1 MYGAAGVY
9 GFTNILSIV
18 QQNMFPHDVLELMML
33 QIKYLQ
39 TMIDEAIFEL
49 EYDILQTMI
58 DEAIFELEY
67 DISIYGK
74 TITDLGKKSLKSTS
88 SGKSYA
94 ANDSTGDSDDHN
106 PTEASQSVGTGDSD
120 NHNPIEA
127 SQSVDTVVATLS
139 QPVISTPI
147 NSPTAAKEKKSNLD
161 L

>member
-1 MYGAAGVY
+1 
-9 GFTNILSIV
+9 
-18 QQNMFPHDVLELMML
+18 ML
-33 QIKYLQ
+33 QIKY
-39 TMIDEAIFEL
+39 
-49 EYDILQTMI
+49 LQTMI

-94 ANDSTGDSDDHN
+94 TNDSTGDSDDNN
-106 PTEASQSVGTGDSD
+106 PTEASQSVG
-120 NHNPIEA
+120 
-127 SQSVDTVVATLS
+127 TVVATLS
-139 QPVISTPI
+139 QPVISTSI

>member
-33 QIKYLQ
+33 QIKY
-39 TMIDEAIFEL
+39 
-49 EYDILQTMI
+49 LQTMI

-106 PTEASQSVGTGDSD
+106 PTEASQSV
-120 NHNPIEA
+120 
-127 SQSVDTVVATLS
+127 DTVVATLS

>member
-1 MYGAAGVY
+1 
-9 GFTNILSIV
+9 
-18 QQNMFPHDVLELMML
+18 MML

-39 TMIDEAIFEL
+39 TMVDEA
-49 EYDILQTMI
+49 T
-58 DEAIFELEY
+58 FELEY

-94 ANDSTGDSDDHN
+94 TNDSTGDSDDHN
-106 PTEASQSVGTGDSD
+106 PTEASQSVG
-120 NHNPIEA
+120 
-127 SQSVDTVVATLS
+127 TVVATLS

>member
-1 MYGAAGVY
+1 
-9 GFTNILSIV
+9 
-18 QQNMFPHDVLELMML
+18 MML

-94 ANDSTGDSDDHN
+94 TNDSTGDSDDHN
-106 PTEASQSVGTGDSD
+106 PNEASQSVG
-120 NHNPIEA
+120 
-127 SQSVDTVVATLS
+127 TVVATLS

-161 L
+161 LQIARFIITVEKF

>member
-1 MYGAAGVY
+1 MYGAAVY

-49 EYDILQTMI
+49 EYDI
-58 DEAIFELEY
+58 
-67 DISIYGK
+67 SIYGK

-94 ANDSTGDSDDHN
+94 TNDSTGDSDDHN
-106 PTEASQSVGTGDSD
+106 PT
-120 NHNPIEA
+120 EA

>member
-49 EYDILQTMI
+49 EYDI
-58 DEAIFELEY
+58 
-67 DISIYGK
+67 SIYGK
-74 TITDLGKKSLKSTS
+74 TITDLGKKI
-88 SGKSYA
+88 
-94 ANDSTGDSDDHN
+94 NQ
-106 PTEASQSVGTGDSD
+106 P
-120 NHNPIEA
+120 
-127 SQSVDTVVATLS
+127 VVANHMQLMIVLVIVMIIILLKQVNLLVLVIVIIIILLKQVNLLILLL
-139 QPVISTPI
+139 QPFL
-147 NSPTAAKEKKSNLD
+147 NL

>member
-1 MYGAAGVY
+1 MYGAAVY

-49 EYDILQTMI
+49 EYDI
-58 DEAIFELEY
+58 
-67 DISIYGK
+67 SIYGK
-74 TITDLGKKSLKSTS
+74 TITDLGKKSLKLTS

-120 NHNPIEA
+120 NHNPTEA
-127 SQSVDTVVATLS
+127 SQSVGTVVVTLS

>member
-1 MYGAAGVY
+1 MYGAAVY

-94 ANDSTGDSDDHN
+94 TNDSTGDSDDHN
-106 PTEASQSVGTGDSD
+106 PTEASQSVGT
-120 NHNPIEA
+120 
-127 SQSVDTVVATLS
+127 VVATLS
-139 QPVISTPI
+139 QPVTSTPI

>member
-1 MYGAAGVY
+1 
-9 GFTNILSIV
+9 
-18 QQNMFPHDVLELMML
+18 ML

-39 TMIDEAIFEL
+39 TMIDEAIFE
-49 EYDILQTMI
+49 I
-58 DEAIFELEY
+58 EY

-74 TITDLGKKSLKSTS
+74 TITDLGKKNLKSTS

-94 ANDSTGDSDDHN
+94 TNDSTGDSDDHN
-106 PTEASQSVGTGDSD
+106 PT
-120 NHNPIEA
+120 EA

-139 QPVISTPI
+139 QPVISTSI

>member
-1 MYGAAGVY
+1 
-9 GFTNILSIV
+9 
-18 QQNMFPHDVLELMML
+18 MML

-49 EYDILQTMI
+49 EYG
-58 DEAIFELEY
+58 
-67 DISIYGK
+67 ISIYGK

-94 ANDSTGDSDDHN
+94 TNDSTGDSDDHN

-120 NHNPIEA
+120 NHNPTEA
-127 SQSVDTVVATLS
+127 SQSVGTVVATLS
-139 QPVISTPI
+139 QPVTSTPI

>member
-1 MYGAAGVY
+1 
-9 GFTNILSIV
+9 
-18 QQNMFPHDVLELMML
+18 MML

-49 EYDILQTMI
+49 EYG
-58 DEAIFELEY
+58 
-67 DISIYGK
+67 ISIYGK

-94 ANDSTGDSDDHN
+94 TNDSTGDSDDHN
-106 PTEASQSVGTGDSD
+106 PTEASQSVGTGDSN
-120 NHNPIEA
+120 NHNPTEA
-127 SQSVDTVVATLS
+127 SQSVGTVVATLS
-139 QPVISTPI
+139 QPVISTSI